1 MADNDI
7 SKSAAD
13 LRRLPITNN
22 DNSNDRVV
30 SSTPGTRRNSTSS
43 AGNMADHPQDN
54 ARDPAGE
61 SARKARPRPLDYGAL
76 FGALQLPSDLF
87 ATRADRVATG
97 SIPSTSSTR
106 PHSITPQ
113 TPRRPGPVKR
123 APSSNKPFRGAEFSV
138 DDEVDEVDN
147 DMKLVRQKTRENLLK
162 SGSSLRRRE
171 SKNTL
176 RRRPT
181 AQAPSLAKVDSEE
194 GDEEAEQSQTTGID
208 NKIATPIKPTT
219 RDNTEPSSE
228 DTLQG
233 EEEETQQGDDDDDE
247 TPGSDDD
254 DDDDDADLS
263 DAESFTLRDR
273 QEAINET
280 HPFGIRIWKPA
291 LYKKNR
297 SVQRNAESDIHSAPG
312 GRVSAWL
319 SIFNVLWVILF
330 GWWLAVVTLL
340 GGVSCYILGL
350 LGAEGCQ
357 DYGRVL
363 INLSSYLFYPFGK
376 FVKLEH
382 DEAYMDEDE
391 GEGRSIG
398 EYERWQTGDLE
409 EGRLFFGPHDVNRSL
424 IGRRR
429 EDVEDLA
436 PHETDSLLGRH
447 DRSSSHQRTESK
459 TKKRLFGRGKW
470 NVGRVIFFLSFYF
483 MITPC
488 LFFVSAICWF
498 LVFTIPMGKVTLL
511 LFYHLRR
518 HPLALSFHTDSNY
531 SRLSDTAT
539 SHSVLMCT
547 YRAVGSKYWKYTID
561 GTNIF
566 LINMLGLVA
575 FTIFNYFILF
585 ETLGYETWFTSPGF
599 NFVLGLISIIP
610 LAYFIGQAV
619 ASISAQSSMG
629 VGATINAFFS
639 TIVEVYLYCVALHQ
653 GKGRLVEGSIVG
665 SIFAGILFLPG
676 LSMCFGAL
684 KRKTQRFNVRSASAT
699 NTMLLFAV
707 IGAFGPTLFYQI
719 YGSHELNCHQCTH
732 SGSHSPDND
741 CRRCYFSQTPAIQ
754 TRFYI
759 EAVRPY
765 TWFAAVLLFLSYI
778 IGLLFTLRT
787 HAAVIWNN
795 EPDEKKDAKM
805 EQQAH
810 RIEERHASVG
820 ATAGAHEHPRDHLSR
835 HATAGSISQTNIR
848 ESQMYQRILNQSL
861 RQASISAKAAKKQDA
876 DDTPGKLDGQTHHIV
891 PPKSADGEL
900 NNLKGPRL
908 QGLSAEDNRLL
919 VQQVAEMAA
928 TAATVATRD
937 ATKAPH
943 KAAHMA
949 STRASS
955 TYRHSSG
962 KDGESRERQG
972 SYVHRHPNPETSSLG
987 EITGVVGDPAMA
999 TANAVATGAHEQA
1012 SGGHDAPNWSRTKSA
1027 VILLTATIAYAVI
1040 AEILVDTVDSVL
1052 SNVDID
1058 EKFLGITLFA
1068 LVPNTTEFLN
1078 AISFAMNGNIALSME
1093 IGNSYALQV
1102 MLLQIPAIVLF
1113 TAIYGQFVDPAEYAD
1128 HAFTLIFPQ
1137 WDMVTVILGVFLM
1150 GYVVGEGKSNYFKGS
1165 SLILTYLVF
1174 IVGFYFSGF
1183 NNIDVSFL
1191 GSA

>member
-1 MADNDI
+1 M
-7 SKSAAD
+7 
-13 LRRLPITNN
+13 
-22 DNSNDRVV
+22 
-30 SSTPGTRRNSTSS
+30 G
-43 AGNMADHPQDN
+43 
-54 ARDPAGE
+54 
-61 SARKARPRPLDYGAL
+61 
-76 FGALQLPSDLF
+76 
-87 ATRADRVATG
+87 
-97 SIPSTSSTR
+97 
-106 PHSITPQ
+106 
-113 TPRRPGPVKR
+113 
-123 APSSNKPFRGAEFSV
+123 
-138 DDEVDEVDN
+138 EVDN
-147 DMKLVRQKTRENLLK
+147 DLKLVRQQTRENIQRERAV
-162 SGSSLRRRE
+162 LRRKE
-171 SKNTL
+171 SKSTI

-181 AQAPSLAKVDSEE
+181 AQPPALAKVDSQE
-194 GDEEAEQSQTTGID
+194 GDEEAAETTGSD
-208 NKIATPIKPTT
+208 AAAGAAAVAVNPPPQETA
-219 RDNTEPSSE
+219 DPSSE

-233 EEEETQQGDDDDDE
+233 EEEEEQDE
-247 TPGSDDD
+247 DESPGSDDD
-254 DDDDDADLS
+254 DDDEPDMS

-312 GRVSAWL
+312 GRVGRWL
-319 SIFNVLWVILF
+319 SIFNLLWVILF
-330 GWWLAVVTLL
+330 GWWLALVAAV
-340 GGVSCYILGL
+340 GGILCYVCGL
-350 LGAEGCQ
+350 LQAGGCRE
-357 DYGRVL
+357 YGHVL
-363 INLSSYLFYPFGK
+363 IDLSGYLFYPFGK

-382 DEAYMDEDE
+382 DEAYLDEDE

-409 EGRLFFGPHDVNRSL
+409 EGRLFFGPPELNRSL

-429 EDVEDLA
+429 EEVEDL
-436 PHETDSLLGRH
+436 PNETDSLLGRH
-447 DRSSSHQRTESK
+447 DRNSSTQRTDTNRS
-459 TKKRLFGRGKW
+459 KKRLFGRGQW
-470 NVGRVIFFLSFYF
+470 NAGRVIFFLSFYF

-518 HPLALSFHTDSNY
+518 HPLALSFHVDSNY
-531 SRLSDTAT
+531 SRLSPNGN
-539 SHSVLMCT
+539 SHSILMCT

-575 FTIFNYFILF
+575 FTIFNYFVLF
-585 ETLGYETWFTSPGF
+585 ETLHIENWFTSPGF
-599 NFVLGLISIIP
+599 NFILGLFSIIP

-639 TIVEVYLYCVALHQ
+639 TVVEVYLYCVALHQ
-653 GKGRLVEGSIVG
+653 GKGQLVEGSVVG
-665 SIFAGILFLPG
+665 SIFAGILFMPG

-684 KRKTQRFNVRSASAT
+684 KRKTQRFNARSASAT

-719 YGSHELNCHQCTH
+719 YGSHELNCHNCTRS
-732 SGSHSPDND
+732 SGHGPDTD

-795 EPDEKKDAKM
+795 ESDEKKEAKM
-805 EQQAH
+805 EQQAQ
-810 RIEERHASVG
+810 RIEERHASVSG
-820 ATAGAHEHPRDHLSR
+820 QAGLPERERHREALSR
-835 HATAGSISQTNIR
+835 NTTSGTIQQSNIR
-848 ESQMYQRILNQSL
+848 ESQIYQRILNQSL
-861 RQASISAKAAKKQDA
+861 KQAGINSKTGKKQDGE
-876 DDTPGKLDGQTHHIV
+876 DGSTKSDGQTHHIV
-891 PPKSADGEL
+891 PPKSAEGESASA
-900 NNLKGPRL
+900 KSVRI
-908 QGLSAEDNRLL
+908 QGLSAEDNRVL

-928 TAATVATRD
+928 TAAAVATRD
-937 ATKAPH
+937 ATKTPN
-943 KAAHMA
+943 KAAHM
-949 STRASS
+949 SVTRASS
-955 TYRHSSG
+955 SYRHSA
-962 KDGESRERQG
+962 KDQQSREREVSQQHRPNAETG
-972 SYVHRHPNPETSSLG
+972 SVG
-987 EITGVVGDPAMA
+987 EVAGTVGDIGNANA
-999 TANAVATGAHEQA
+999 TAVATGTHEQA
-1012 SGGHDAPNWSRTKSA
+1012 AGGHDAPNWSRTKSA
-1027 VILLTATIAYAVI
+1027 VILLSATVAYAII

-1052 SNVDID
+1052 SNIDID

-1113 TAIYGQFVDPAEYAD
+1113 TAIYGQLIDPEHYAD

-1174 IVGFYFSGF
+1174 VVGFYFSGF
-1183 NNIDVSFL
+1183 NNLNVSVT
-1191 GSA
+1191 S